1 MPALALDPSGPGA
14 GSNATNAATAAN
26 ASTASTASNA
36 ANASTA
42 STAAMASTVAPAI
55 GAPLSG
61 ESADGL
67 ARRFAACTSCHG
79 PQGRAS
85 PEGYLPRIAGKPAG
99 YLYNQL
105 RQFREGRRAVPVM
118 TWMVDRLPDAY
129 LQEMAQYFAE
139 QHPPYPRPQ
148 TVTLDAASRER
159 GRLLVTTGDPSR
171 SVPACT
177 ACHGKALLG
186 VQPAIP
192 GLLGLPQDYLN
203 AQLGAWREGVR
214 NAVAPDCMATI
225 AKRLAPQ
232 DIAAITGWLASQP
245 VPAGARAAAA
255 LPAAVLAAEMPLECG
270 GLTP

>member
-1 MPALALDPSGPGA
+1 MALPALALDLSGPG
-14 GSNATNAATAAN
+14 TV
-26 ASTASTASNA
+26 SNA
-36 ANASTA
+36 ATA
-42 STAAMASTVAPAI
+42 STAATASISPASLSPAI
-55 GAPLSG
+55 GAPGSG
-61 ESADGL
+61 ETADEL
-67 ARRFAACTSCHG
+67 ARRFAACTACHG

-129 LQEMAQYFAE
+129 LLEMAQYFAA

-148 TVTLDAASRER
+148 IVTLDVASRER
-159 GRLLVTTGDPSR
+159 GRLLVTTGDASR

-186 VQPAIP
+186 AQPAIP

-225 AKRLAPQ
+225 AKRLAPR

>member
-1 MPALALDPSGPGA
+1 MLSSARLRSARQAGIAALLLMTLAALALKPL
-14 GSNATNAATAAN
+14 
-26 ASTASTASNA
+26 
-36 ANASTA
+36 
-42 STAAMASTVAPAI
+42 PARAI
-55 GAPLSG
+55 
-61 ESADGL
+61 EQADTL
-67 ARRFAACTSCHG
+67 ARRLAACTSCHG

-129 LQEMAQYFAE
+129 LLEMAQYFAE

-159 GRLLVTTGDPSR
+159 GRLLVMNGDASR

-186 VQPAIP
+186 AQPAIP

-245 VPAGARAAAA
+245 VIAGARAAMS
-255 LPAAVLAAEMPLECG
+255 LPADMPLDCG
-270 GLTP
+270 GLAP

>member
-1 MPALALDPSGPGA
+1 MVPGALLLIALPAHGLDRSGPGTA
-14 GSNATNAATAAN
+14 HSAA
-26 ASTASTASNA
+26 AS
-36 ANASTA
+36 
-42 STAAMASTVAPAI
+42 STAATTLPRAAAVT
-55 GAPLSG
+55 G
-61 ESADGL
+61 ESADEL
-67 ARRFAACTSCHG
+67 SRRFAACTSCHG

-105 RQFREGRRAVPVM
+105 RHFRDGRRAVPVM

-129 LQEMAQYFAE
+129 LLEMAQYFAA

-148 TVTLDAASRER
+148 TVTLDAAARER
-159 GRLLVTTGDPSR
+159 GRLLVMTGDASR
-171 SVPACT
+171 SLPACN
-177 ACHGKALLG
+177 ACHGNAMLG
-186 VQPAIP
+186 AQPAIP

-214 NAVAPDCMATI
+214 NAAAPDCMATI

-255 LPAAVLAAEMPLECG
+255 LPAEMPLECG
-270 GLTP
+270 GLAP

>member
-1 MPALALDPSGPGA
+1 MALAALALKPLPARAIDPAGPGA
-14 GSNATNAATAAN
+14 AFNAATPSI
-26 ASTASTASNA
+26 ASTPGA
-36 ANASTA
+36 
-42 STAAMASTVAPAI
+42 
-55 GAPLSG
+55 GAPS
-61 ESADGL
+61 EAADTL
-67 ARRFAACTSCHG
+67 ARRLAACTSCHG

-118 TWMVDRLPDAY
+118 TWMVDRLPDTY
-129 LQEMAQYFAE
+129 LLEMAQYFAA

-148 TVTLDAASRER
+148 TVTLDAAARER
-159 GRLLVTTGDPSR
+159 GRLLVTNGDASR

-177 ACHGKALLG
+177 ACHGTALLG
-186 VQPAIP
+186 AQPAIP

-203 AQLGAWREGVR
+203 AQLGAWRERVR

-245 VPAGARAAAA
+245 VPAGARAAMS
-255 LPAAVLAAEMPLECG
+255 LPADMPLECG
-270 GLTP
+270 GLAP

>member
-1 MPALALDPSGPGA
+1 VRLVGLAALLLITLPAVALGLSGASASSP
-14 GSNATNAATAAN
+14 AAALVTAAV
-26 ASTASTASNA
+26 SVTPPQKGTALSDEPAD
-36 ANASTA
+36 
-42 STAAMASTVAPAI
+42 AP
-55 GAPLSG
+55 S
-61 ESADGL
+61 
-67 ARRFAACTSCHG
+67 RRFSACTSCHG

-129 LQEMAQYFAE
+129 LHEMAQYFAE

-159 GRLLVTTGDPSR
+159 GRLLVTTGDASR

-255 LPAAVLAAEMPLECG
+255 LPAAVSAAEMPLECG